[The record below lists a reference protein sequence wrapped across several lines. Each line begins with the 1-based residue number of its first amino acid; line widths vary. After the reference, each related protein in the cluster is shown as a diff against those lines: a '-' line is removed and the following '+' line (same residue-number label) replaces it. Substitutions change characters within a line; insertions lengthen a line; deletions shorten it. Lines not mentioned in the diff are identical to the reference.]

1 MIPGHQL
8 STSYQDGAGQTL
20 QQVQQPPS
28 VLQVAEHIF
37 DGRLPRLVNRKLQLK
52 KITKEPQAQNSTEKL
67 QLPHYL
73 GELCIY
79 PFGESFLLNC
89 VMLICGTK
97 GGRKKEDHL
106 KRWAGRPIWAHR
118 WWCRPLNYSKKNNF
132 IPVPKSN
139 RPYSLLAADAQPNG
153 GYSCRQSSLKASG
166 QCVWIRKLQ
175 VQKVG
180 GGIWIMFAKCERGVQ
195 IVRNTRLKKQ
205 KSGQSE
211 HAAVDSNGE
220 SFS

>member
-1 MIPGHQL
+1 MIPGHRL

-37 DGRLPRLVNRKLQLK
+37 DGCLPRLVNRKLELK
-52 KITKEPQAQNSTEKL
+52 KKQTKEPQAQNSMEKL

-97 GGRKKEDHL
+97 GGGEKK
-106 KRWAGRPIWAHR
+106 RI
-118 WWCRPLNYSKKNNF
+118 
-132 IPVPKSN
+132 I
-139 RPYSLLAADAQPNG
+139 
-153 GYSCRQSSLKASG
+153 
-166 QCVWIRKLQ
+166 
-175 VQKVG
+175 
-180 GGIWIMFAKCERGVQ
+180 
-195 IVRNTRLKKQ
+195 
-205 KSGQSE
+205 
-211 HAAVDSNGE
+211 
-220 SFS
+220 

>member
-97 GGRKKEDHL
+97 GGRKKEDNL
-106 KRWAGRPIWAHR
+106 KRWVGRPIWAHR

-132 IPVPKSN
+132 NLPVPKSN
-139 RPYSLLAADAQPNG
+139 RPYSLLAADTQPKQLKSIRSMCLDQKIAGSKSRRGYLDNVRKMWTG
-153 GYSCRQSSLKASG
+153 GANRS
-166 QCVWIRKLQ
+166 
-175 VQKVG
+175 
-180 GGIWIMFAKCERGVQ
+180 
-195 IVRNTRLKKQ
+195 
-205 KSGQSE
+205 
-211 HAAVDSNGE
+211 
-220 SFS
+220 